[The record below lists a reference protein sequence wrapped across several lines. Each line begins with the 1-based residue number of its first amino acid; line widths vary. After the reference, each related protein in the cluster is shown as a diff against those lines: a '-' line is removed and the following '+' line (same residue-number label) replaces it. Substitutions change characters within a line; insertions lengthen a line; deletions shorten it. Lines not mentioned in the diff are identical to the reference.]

1 MIADVAVVWPCPFE
15 IDVCV
20 RAGRQLRP
28 PPQSCPTCNAVL
40 TVQGGYN
47 RLLRHRDR
55 IERLWIWRG
64 YCKRCDRSH
73 ALLPDFVVAFHRD
86 TTDVIFAA
94 LDRRVVLDV
103 PGSTRRGWQAR
114 FNRNTETVRSAIASA
129 GVGFGAQVRD
139 MRIDRLLM
147 ALWRAV
153 RRASDMIASPW
164 RILNI
169 MSGGSWVRYRVNSS
183 WRPFARFPRPP

>member
-1 MIADVAVVWPCPFE
+1 M
-15 IDVCV
+15 
-20 RAGRQLRP
+20 
-28 PPQSCPTCNAVL
+28 
-40 TVQGGYN
+40 QGGYN

-64 YCKRCDRSH
+64 YCKRCVRSH
-73 ALLPDFVVAFHRD
+73 ALLPDFVVPFHRD

-94 LDRRVVLDV
+94 LDRRVILDV

-129 GVGFGAQVRD
+129 AVGFGGQVRD

-153 RRASDMIASPW
+153 RRASGVG
-164 RILNI
+164 R
-169 MSGGSWVRYRVNSS
+169 RT
-183 WRPFARFPRPP
+183 